1 MSEYKKKKHFE
12 EQEESHHG
20 DEPWLVS
27 YADLMTL
34 LFGFFV
40 LMYSF
45 ASKNTSTAEF
55 DSARKEISKYFGNNF
70 ITMGET
76 VMTEVKPILEKSPL
90 KANYDIKE
98 VYAGLEVTMR
108 SGALFEAGSA
118 DLVGSVR
125 PTIDDLIK
133 FLLSKKDTILVEVE
147 GHTDSSPISGRYPSN
162 WELSGARA
170 STVIRMF
177 IEKGFPGS
185 SIYGINYADQRPLA
199 PELDK
204 SGKKIL
210 ENQAKNRRVVIRIL
224 TKGAVEKKA
233 ADSHTK

>member
-1 MSEYKKKKHFE
+1 MSEKKKFLIEEHE
-12 EQEESHHG
+12 EQHSHE
-20 DEPWLVS
+20 EPWLVS
-27 YADLMTL
+27 YADMMTL

-70 ITMGET
+70 ITMSET

-98 VYAGLEVTMR
+98 VYSGLEVTMR
-108 SGALFEAGSA
+108 SGALFEPGSA
-118 DLVGSVR
+118 DLVANVK
-125 PTIDDLIK
+125 PTIEDLIK
-133 FLLSKKDTILVEVE
+133 FLLAKKDSILVEVE
-147 GHTDSSPISGRYPSN
+147 GHTDSSPITGRYPSN

-177 IEKGFPGS
+177 IEKGFPGA
-185 SIYGINYADQRPLA
+185 SIYGINYADQKPLA
-199 PELDK
+199 PETDK
-204 SGKKIL
+204 SGKKNL

-224 TKGAVEKKA
+224 TKGSVEKKP
-233 ADSHTK
+233 ADSHNK

>member
-1 MSEYKKKKHFE
+1 MAAKKKGFHDDHE
-12 EQEESHHG
+12 EHQAHE
-20 DEPWLVS
+20 EPWLIS

-55 DSARKEISKYFGNNF
+55 DSARNEISKYFGNNY
-70 ITMGET
+70 ISETQKVMG
-76 VMTEVKPILEKSPL
+76 EVKPILEKSPL

-98 VYAGLEVTMR
+98 VYSGLEVTMR
-108 SGALFEAGSA
+108 SGALFEPGNA
-118 DLVGSVR
+118 DLVNSVK
-125 PTIDDLIK
+125 PTIEDLIK
-133 FLLSKKDTILVEVE
+133 FLLSKKDSILVEVE
-147 GHTDSSPISGRYPSN
+147 GHTDSSPITGRYPSN

-185 SIYGINYADQRPLA
+185 NIYGINYADQRPLA
-199 PELDK
+199 PEADK
-204 SGKKIL
+204 NGQKNL

-224 TKGAVEKKA
+224 TKGAVEKKPL
-233 ADSHTK
+233 DSHNG

>member
-1 MSEYKKKKHFE
+1 MGDSKKKSFHDDH
-12 EQEESHHG
+12 EESHSH

-27 YADLMTL
+27 YADMMTL

-45 ASKNTSTAEF
+45 AAKNTSTAEF
-55 DSARKEISKYFGNNF
+55 DSARKEISKYFGNNY
-70 ITMGET
+70 ITQSET
-76 VMTEVKPILEKSPL
+76 VMASVKPILEKSPL

-98 VYAGLEVTMR
+98 VYSGLEVTMR
-108 SGALFEAGSA
+108 SGALFEPGNA
-118 DLVGSVR
+118 DLVGSVK
-125 PTIDDLIK
+125 PTIEDLIK
-133 FLLSKKDTILVEVE
+133 FLLSKKDSILVEVE
-147 GHTDSSPISGRYPSN
+147 GHTDSSPITGRYPSN

-177 IEKGFPGS
+177 IDKGFPGEN
-185 SIYGINYADQRPLA
+185 IYGINYADQRPLA

-204 SGKKIL
+204 NGHKNL

-224 TKGAVEKKA
+224 TKGSVEKPPA
-233 ADSHTK
+233 PSHN